1 MSLFA
6 LDDAGI
12 DEYEQAELR
21 MDLSAAL
28 LCLSEK
34 QRWALLLVCYHGY
47 TQEEAAAMLGITQ
60 PSLCER
66 IQNARAT
73 ICTKLNEQT
82 L

>member
-47 TQEEAAAMLGITQ
+47 TQEEAAAMLGICRTAVTGRI
-60 PSLCER
+60 ER
-66 IQNARAT
+66 A
-73 ICTKLNEQT
+73 KEQ
-82 L
+82 LVAEFDAPM